1 MEDYVTKPEI
11 AKHLRVS
18 VRTVDNM
25 MARNDIPYL
34 ILGRLVRFKI
44 AEVDEALANKYRIA
58 PANEL
63 ALS

>member
-1 MEDYVTKPEI
+1 MEDYITKPKI

-44 AEVDEALANKYRIA
+44 AEVDEALASKYRIPA
-58 PANEL
+58 ANEL
-63 ALS
+63 ALA